1 MYSKLWFAGAL
12 SGAALLFASQL
23 GAADRPDPQ
32 TRVVEEIV
40 AKVNG
45 EIITRGELE
54 KQRLVIEA
62 ELKQTGMIGRAFD
75 DAAAKRAADGL
86 RDQIDQLL
94 LVQKGKELSINVDGD
109 VNRRIAE
116 IQSQSKVSD
125 PDKFHEW
132 LQQQTGETFE
142 DFKLLMKNQ
151 LLTQRVISEEVYRNV
166 VIPKAEIEKY
176 YNEHKTEFIRQEM
189 VSLRE
194 ILVSTGDGSAEKVAA
209 AEKKAKGLVDKA
221 RKGEAKFTEL
231 ARQNSDASTA
241 TADGELGAFKRGDL
255 AKEIDDIV
263 FKQAKGYVTDPI
275 RRPAGFEIYRVEEHY
290 AAGQASMDEVES
302 EINAKLMEPRVGPK
316 VRDYLTQLR
325 TNAFLQIKPGYSD
338 SGAAPGKDTT
348 WQDPAALRPETTTK
362 EAVAAHGHKKF
373 MHVIPYGHV
382 NGPKDTSPAPPP
394 DVTPVSPTPVAV
406 PPVPVN
412 PQ

>member
-1 MYSKLWFAGAL
+1 MYSKIWFAGAL
-12 SGAALLFASQL
+12 CSATLFFASRL
-23 GAADRPDPQ
+23 AAADRPDPQ

-45 EIITRGELE
+45 EIITHGELE
-54 KQRLVIEA
+54 KQRLVFEA
-62 ELKQTGMIGRAFD
+62 EAKQMGLIGRAFD
-75 DAAAKRAADGL
+75 EAVAKRAADGL

-94 LVQKGKELSINVDGD
+94 LVQKGKELSINVDAD

-125 PDKFHEW
+125 PDQFHEW
-132 LQQQTGETFE
+132 LQQQSGETFE

-194 ILVSTGDGSAEKVAA
+194 ILVSTGDGSPDKVAA
-209 AEKKAKGLVDKA
+209 AEKKAKGLVDRA

-263 FKQAKGYVTDPI
+263 FKQAKGYITDPI

-325 TNAFLQIKPGYSD
+325 ANAFLQIKPGYSD

-348 WQDPAALRPETTTK
+348 WQDPLALRPETTTK

-373 MHVIPYGHV
+373 LHVIPYGHLSDA
-382 NGPKDTSPAPPP
+382 KDTTPAPPP
-394 DVTPVSPTPVAV
+394 TVTPVPQTPVPV
-406 PPVPVN
+406 PPVPAN